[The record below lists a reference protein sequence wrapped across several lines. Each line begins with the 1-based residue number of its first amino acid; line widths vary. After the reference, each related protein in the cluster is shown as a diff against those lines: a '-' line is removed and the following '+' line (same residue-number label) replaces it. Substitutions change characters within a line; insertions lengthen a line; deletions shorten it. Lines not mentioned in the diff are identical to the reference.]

1 MPWDQHSGSQSSLP
15 PEPAPAVG
23 RHGWVAPTAAMPSP
37 AAEQPPVPWQPTP
50 SAYAPP
56 PVEPSPTTRDS
67 PGAAP
72 ISDPET
78 RRIWASLR
86 SSALSRVG
94 LMNTMHG
101 RHAWAQRRRNP
112 LCPYGFAFLYAVPVI
127 GSTPDRM
134 VFEVG
139 AATRL
144 DKAGE
149 DVSHLPRL
157 LYDLAQTARHY
168 LDNGGLDPRQP
179 PQMCNRVDE
188 RITAESTFI
197 GLAVSSL
204 DGPLGTWE
212 QTMRRVEG
220 EDRIP
225 GRFYIQ
231 MMDPEETRIVVDRPT
246 DPWERPLIQ
255 STTPLYESWRPLQS
269 YSGDAPIWTGIAQF
283 ATLVHLGAQ
292 RISPTRG
299 ATP

>member
-1 MPWDQHSGSQSSLP
+1 MP
-15 PEPAPAVG
+15 A
-23 RHGWVAPTAAMPSP
+23 P
-37 AAEQPPVPWQPTP
+37 AAEQYPPASWHSAPAAQPP
-50 SAYAPP
+50 QPDPP
-56 PVEPSPTTRDS
+56 PAAHEAPSTP
-67 PGAAP
+67 P

-78 RRIWASLR
+78 LRIWASLR

-101 RHAWAQRRRNP
+101 RHAWTQRRRNP
-112 LCPYGFAFLYAVPVI
+112 LCPYGFAFLYAVPIV
-127 GSTPDRM
+127 GTTLERP

-149 DVSHLPRL
+149 DVSHLPKM
-157 LYDLAQTARHY
+157 LYDLAETARYY

-188 RITAESTFI
+188 RVNADSTFI
-197 GLAVSSL
+197 GIAVSSL

-231 MMDPEETRIVVDRPT
+231 LMDPEETRIVVDRPA
-246 DPWERPLIQ
+246 DPWEKPLIQ
-255 STTPLYESWRPLQS
+255 STTPTYEAWRSLQS
-269 YSGDAPIWTGIAQF
+269 HPADMPIWTGIAQL
-283 ATLVHLGAQ
+283 ATLVHTGAQ
-292 RISPTRG
+292 RLRQGRG
-299 ATP
+299 AKA

>member
-1 MPWDQHSGSQSSLP
+1 MHESP
-15 PEPAPAVG
+15 PAP
-23 RHGWVAPTAAMPSP
+23 
-37 AAEQPPVPWQPTP
+37 
-50 SAYAPP
+50 
-56 PVEPSPTTRDS
+56 
-67 PGAAP
+67 P

-101 RHAWAQRRRNP
+101 RHAWTQRRRNP
-112 LCPYGFAFLYAVPVI
+112 LCPYGFAFLYAVPIV
-127 GSTPDRM
+127 GSTLERP

-149 DVSHLPRL
+149 DVSHLPKM
-157 LYDLAQTARHY
+157 LYDLAETARYY

-188 RITAESTFI
+188 RVNADSTFI
-197 GLAVSSL
+197 GIAVSSL

-231 MMDPEETRIVVDRPT
+231 LMDPEETRIVVDRPA
-246 DPWERPLIQ
+246 DPWDKPLIQ
-255 STTPLYESWRPLQS
+255 STTPTYEAWRSLQS
-269 YSGDAPIWTGIAQF
+269 HPSDTPIWTGIAQL
-283 ATLVHLGAQ
+283 ATLVHHGAQ
-292 RISPTRG
+292 RLGQARG
-299 ATP
+299 AKA